1 MKLTMNYAGSDI
13 DAFREQTH
21 RQRAMPGVTSP
32 SFICKHCQQS
42 RKVSGR
48 KRVPMGWVCKSCHEV
63 SA

>member
-1 MKLTMNYAGSDI
+1 MNLHNPGA
-13 DAFREQTH
+13 ALERFRAQTE
-21 RQRAMPGVTSP
+21 RQKPMAGVTSP
-32 SFICKHCQQS
+32 SFVCKHCQQS

>member
-1 MKLTMNYAGSDI
+1 MNLHKPGEALDR
-13 DAFREQTH
+13 FRAQTE
-21 RQRAMPGVTSP
+21 RQKRMPGVTAP